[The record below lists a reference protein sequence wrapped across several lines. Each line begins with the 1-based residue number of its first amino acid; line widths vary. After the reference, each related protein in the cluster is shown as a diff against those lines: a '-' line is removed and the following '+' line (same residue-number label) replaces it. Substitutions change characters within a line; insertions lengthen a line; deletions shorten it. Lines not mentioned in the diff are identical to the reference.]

1 MANLN
6 KVMLIGIVG
15 QDPTVRIY
23 NEKKFGS
30 FSLATSKKWTDK
42 QDGSIKEDTQWHNIA
57 VSGKIAEVTEKYVRK
72 SSSVFVEGELRTRSY
87 QANDGTTKYITEVQC
102 EVLQLLDKRKQA
114 SAPVSAPASS
124 PAQPAQ
130 PQTAYPAQAP
140 IDDLPF

>member
-57 VSGKIAEVTEKYVRK
+57 VSGKIAEVAEKYVRK
-72 SSSVFVEGELRTRSY
+72 GSSVFVEGELRTRNY

-102 EVLQLLDKRKQA
+102 EVLQLLDKKPQA
-114 SAPVSAPASS
+114 SAPAQTSA
-124 PAQPAQ
+124 PAQPA
-130 PQTAYPAQAP
+130 PQASAPAQQAP
-140 IDDLPF
+140 TDNLPF